1 MHTSL
6 YEASIPSLAYV
17 SSRTQFL
24 GGSSTGQLISAYG
37 RLMGGTLGCLYIYVQ
52 NNKLILVIS
61 KLIQQDLCVHTQ
73 QTFNLTC
80 AAQNGEQSEMMS
92 GKILLLPSCTCSE
105 CQDGIFTW
113 FRARVCREG
122 FSQPYLRKYNYKNVA
137 HVLLLQWCC
146 LGDS

>member
-1 MHTSL
+1 MHALAVGLTTSVRT
-6 YEASIPSLAYV
+6 YEASIPSPAHV
-17 SSRTQFL
+17 SSHAQFL
-24 GGSSTGQLISAYG
+24 GGSSTGQLISAYSM
-37 RLMGGTLGCLYIYVQ
+37 LMRGTLVCLYIGVQ

-73 QTFNLTC
+73 QTFNWTC

-113 FRARVCREG
+113 FRGLEPG
-122 FSQPYLRKYNYKNVA
+122 
-137 HVLLLQWCC
+137 
-146 LGDS
+146 